1 MKVFSR
7 ITHWDSL
14 SIIKVIFVVVFI
26 SIPLA
31 CIFSTSC
38 NKANGANIEL
48 LKQGPIE
55 LHPDIVFRH
64 TKSGFV
70 TGFGYYIV
78 KNDGTKS
85 IIVINID
92 GGVTEVKL

>member
-1 MKVFSR
+1 MENIKY
-7 ITHWDSL
+7 L
-14 SIIKVIFVVVFI
+14 SSHKEGKTNLWAVVAILLLVSGLFI
-26 SIPLA
+26 SCA
-31 CIFSTSC
+31 

-48 LKQGPIE
+48 LKQSPIE

-64 TKSGFV
+64 TKSGFA

-85 IIVINID
+85 LIVISVE
-92 GGVTEVKL
+92 GGVTEIKL